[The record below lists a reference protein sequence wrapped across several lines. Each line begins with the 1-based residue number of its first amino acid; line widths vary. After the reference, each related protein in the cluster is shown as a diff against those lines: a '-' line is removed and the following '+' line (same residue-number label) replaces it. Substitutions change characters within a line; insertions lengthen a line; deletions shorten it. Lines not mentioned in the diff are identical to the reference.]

1 MPVVKKSKRAKKAK
15 KPRGRRVAT
24 APTRDVIINI
34 QTSKP
39 RARRQLVK
47 KTAPRSEDLGGR
59 IKDYETAQAQF
70 RQTDLIRS
78 QAKQIGLLDKRLSV
92 LTDVIDNERNKPLV
106 QKQPASI
113 PKTDNKTE
121 REVGAVMEG
130 LLMGVELQAKTEE
143 IEEEIKEKRPRARR
157 RTKAE
162 MEEERQRKLDIALMN
177 PVEGVPI
184 TPQLEQVAV
193 LKPRE
198 FQEGSLLAD
207 LEGAERL
214 PQGKEKKKRGVS
226 FSGGGGGGGADDEAE
241 DYQRYLE
248 SRGRSS
254 RQSFIGG
261 QSFSDEG
268 FVDAEGTNI

>member
-1 MPVVKKSKRAKKAK
+1 MPVVKKPKRAKKAK
-15 KPRGRRVAT
+15 KPRGRRVAS

-39 RARRQLVK
+39 RGRRLLTK
-47 KTAPRSEDLGGR
+47 KTIPSSNDLGGR
-59 IKDYETAQAQF
+59 IRDNEITQSQF
-70 RQTDLIRS
+70 RQTELIRS

-92 LTDVIDNERNKPLV
+92 LTGVIDNERNKPLI

-113 PKTDNKTE
+113 PIE
-121 REVGAVMEG
+121 RER
-130 LLMGVELQAKTEE
+130 E
-143 IEEEIKEKRPRARR
+143 IEKQVEERFFMGAEDVDIPAPKEKKPRARR

-162 MEEERQRKLDIALMN
+162 MEEERRRKLDLALMN

-193 LKPRE
+193 PKPRE

-214 PQGKEKKKRGVS
+214 PQGKEKKRGVS
-226 FSGGGGGGGADDEAE
+226 FSGGGGAE
-241 DYQRYLE
+241 EEDDYQRYLE
-248 SRGRSS
+248 SRGSSS
-254 RQSFIGG
+254 RQSFIGR

-268 FVDAEGTNI
+268 FVDAEGTNL

>member
-1 MPVVKKSKRAKKAK
+1 MPVVKKPKRAKKTK

-47 KTAPRSEDLGGR
+47 KTAPKSEDLGGR
-59 IKDYETAQAQF
+59 IRDYETAQAQF
-70 RQTDLIRS
+70 RQTEIIRS

-113 PKTDNKTE
+113 PKVEPKVE

-143 IEEEIKEKRPRARR
+143 IEGGSKPKGKRRGRPPLTQEEKIARQESRELARR
-157 RTKAE
+157 
-162 MEEERQRKLDIALMN
+162 QDLIALDEVLRGKFADK
-177 PVEGVPI
+177 PKLKRVESDPPI
-184 TPQLEQVAV
+184 
-193 LKPRE
+193 
-198 FQEGSLLAD
+198 S
-207 LEGAERL
+207 
-214 PQGKEKKKRGVS
+214 
-226 FSGGGGGGGADDEAE
+226 
-241 DYQRYLE
+241 
-248 SRGRSS
+248 
-254 RQSFIGG
+254 
-261 QSFSDEG
+261 
-268 FVDAEGTNI
+268 

>member
-1 MPVVKKSKRAKKAK
+1 MPVVKKPKRAKKTK

-47 KTAPRSEDLGGR
+47 KTAPKSEDLGGR
-59 IKDYETAQAQF
+59 IRDYETAQAQF

-106 QKQPASI
+106 QKEPASI
-113 PKTDNKTE
+113 PKVE

-143 IEEEIKEKRPRARR
+143 IEGTLPQPREGAVRGRKPMTAEEKRNSRFARLNMTIREIKD
-157 RTKAE
+157 T
-162 MEEERQRKLDIALMN
+162 L
-177 PVEGVPI
+177 
-184 TPQLEQVAV
+184 T
-193 LKPRE
+193 
-198 FQEGSLLAD
+198 
-207 LEGAERL
+207 
-214 PQGKEKKKRGVS
+214 
-226 FSGGGGGGGADDEAE
+226 GGGGMTKRETKALNTRLRKAERERDEILAIQQAE
-241 DYQRYLE
+241 L
-248 SRGRSS
+248 
-254 RQSFIGG
+254 
-261 QSFSDEG
+261 
-268 FVDAEGTNI
+268 VKK